1 VRISSILSLAA
12 ASLFVVSRVS
22 QAQPVQVT
30 QRNGLISI
38 QCKDAPLS
46 TVFERIEAETGI
58 ELTLEDEVKTKK
70 LTANLADLPVSMAIA
85 RLLEGTRVNYIVM
98 MDQSDWGRVDKIFL
112 GAGGGG
118 NARAA
123 GPVRGPV
130 VPEEPPEEAFEDAP
144 PEDLQGDVVDPT
156 AQGLEVPPEDMQQ
169 SPDEF
174 GTAEDPGAVAPPGSS
189 PLPDFLPPAQSFP
202 KSSFT
207 PGLPRPNQR
216 SQSGQGGTMS
226 GQQPQTQNPDNPQNP
241 NAPPATFPFTDPF
254 GRPIPIPPGMNQ
266 QQPQNRQKQQQQ
278 Q

>member
-1 VRISSILSLAA
+1 VRIVSILSLGAA
-12 ASLFVVSRVS
+12 LFLGARVS
-22 QAQPVQVT
+22 GAQPVQVT
-30 QRNGLISI
+30 HQNGLISI

-58 ELTLEDEVKTKK
+58 ELTVEDEVKSKR
-70 LTANLADLPVSMAIA
+70 LTANLTDLPVSMAIA

-98 MDQSDWGRVDKIFL
+98 MDSSDWGRVDKIFL

-123 GPVRGPV
+123 GPVRGPA
-130 VPEEPPEEAFEDAP
+130 VPEEPPEEAFEEAP
-144 PEDLQGDVVDPT
+144 PEEIQADDVDPT
-156 AQGLEVPPEDMQQ
+156 AQGLEVPPEDLQQ

-174 GTAEDPGAVAPPGSS
+174 GGVEDPDAVAPPGSS

-207 PGLPRPNQR
+207 PGLPRPNPR
-216 SQSGQGGTMS
+216 TQGGMNS
-226 GQQPQTQNPDNPQNP
+226 GQQAQPQNPQNP

-266 QQPQNRQKQQQQ
+266 TQQQNRQKQQQQ
-278 Q
+278 